1 MRAADCRNVS
11 GVCCCGIIRITDDL
25 TRGWCGHLELL
36 GRYCGVD
43 ANYLTQVTLLP
54 VVVRGWSENSM
65 GGINSTGH
73 GLSLPVFTNQGAS
86 RLSLLQLHDVL
97 KRDRDGARE

>member
-25 TRGWCGHLELL
+25 RRGWCGHLELL

-54 VVVRGWSENSM
+54 VVVRGWSVRDSM

-73 GLSLPVFTNQGAS
+73 GGFSSCLHKSGGIKAVSFAS
-86 RLSLLQLHDVL
+86 TRCC
-97 KRDRDGARE
+97 